1 MRIFVSFS
9 EISEYVGGCYG
20 KQVVFSKVSERE
32 VRAAYVQNVIITKVE
47 VPVYVQ
53 IDRVASDFVTV
64 SYKSGHGVD
73 MIIAG
78 MLTFLK
84 ARLPELEAVV
94 AEDSRRVRI
103 DLGKLPQTASLL
115 EHVNLRN
122 IVVKDDGFEV
132 TASLKA

>member
-1 MRIFVSFS
+1 M
-9 EISEYVGGCYG
+9 
-20 KQVVFSKVSERE
+20 VFSKVSERE

-53 IDRVASDFVTV
+53 IDRVASDSVTV

-115 EHVNLRN
+115 EHVNLRD